1 MPIAGPI
8 FSTSG
13 RACSSVVEH
22 GAHNP
27 RVAGSIPAGPTTP
40 AASAGIRVLT
50 VSNATTDT
58 ATQENDASLPL
69 GRERALLLADIISDT
84 PARDTV
90 VLDIHEL
97 SPFTDYFV
105 ITAGANERQL
115 RAINRTLAERMA
127 AAGVRP
133 QRTEGAPASGWI
145 VVDFGD
151 VLVHIFSEDQREF
164 YRLEDLWAEAPTLLA
179 IQ

>member
-1 MPIAGPI
+1 VSPPIQEQWVPPKFEAVG
-8 FSTSG
+8 T
-13 RACSSVVEH
+13 AD
-22 GAHNP
+22 
-27 RVAGSIPAGPTTP
+27 
-40 AASAGIRVLT
+40 LT
-50 VSNATTDT
+50 VTTQ
-58 ATQENDASLPL
+58 A

-90 VLDIHEL
+90 VLDIHDL
-97 SPFTDYFV
+97 SPFADYFV

-115 RAINRTLAERMA
+115 RAINRTVAERMA
-127 AAGVRP
+127 EAGFRP
-133 QRTEGAPASGWI
+133 QRVEGAATSGWI
-145 VVDFGD
+145 VLDFGD

>member
-1 MPIAGPI
+1 MPDARRDGQVEAIAD
-8 FSTSG
+8 
-13 RACSSVVEH
+13 H
-22 GAHNP
+22 
-27 RVAGSIPAGPTTP
+27 VA
-40 AASAGIRVLT
+40 
-50 VSNATTDT
+50 
-58 ATQENDASLPL
+58 

-97 SPFTDYFV
+97 SPFADYFV

-115 RAINRTLAERMA
+115 RAIIRAVSERMA
-127 AAGVRP
+127 DAGIRP
-133 QRTEGAPASGWI
+133 ERTEGAATSGWI
-145 VVDFGD
+145 VLDYGD
-151 VLVHIFSEDQREF
+151 VLVHIFSEDLRDY

>member
-1 MPIAGPI
+1 M
-8 FSTSG
+8 
-13 RACSSVVEH
+13 SSELEDVGTADRSV
-22 GAHNP
+22 
-27 RVAGSIPAGPTTP
+27 TP
-40 AASAGIRVLT
+40 EV
-50 VSNATTDT
+50 
-58 ATQENDASLPL
+58 

-97 SPFTDYFV
+97 SPFADYFV

-115 RAINRTLAERMA
+115 RAINRTVAERMA
-127 AAGVRP
+127 EAGIRP
-133 QRTEGAPASGWI
+133 QRVEGAATSGWI
-145 VVDFGD
+145 VLDFGD
-151 VLVHIFSEDQREF
+151 VLVHIFSEDQRDF

>member
-1 MPIAGPI
+1 MATDAPDNQGLTADG
-8 FSTSG
+8 SL
-13 RACSSVVEH
+13 
-22 GAHNP
+22 GA
-27 RVAGSIPAGPTTP
+27 
-40 AASAGIRVLT
+40 
-50 VSNATTDT
+50 
-58 ATQENDASLPL
+58 

-90 VLDIHEL
+90 VLDIHQL

-115 RAINRTLAERMA
+115 RAINRAIAERMA
-127 AAGVRP
+127 EAGVRP
-133 QRTEGAPASGWI
+133 QRVEGAPASGWI
-145 VVDFGD
+145 VLDFGD
-151 VLVHIFSEDQREF
+151 VLVHIFSEELREF